1 MCEHHKTT
9 QASPDSTST
18 GYCSVGTL
26 GGNIA
31 KQEKKFKAPTMHNAR
46 KDSYDGAQHWRVQQN
61 IKNRASFDSF
71 VSPGVTSCLL
81 QETDI
86 SRVYPWHF
94 GMQLNVVCA
103 CERRLS
109 KVFKMCEGGCEFTL
123 TVRLS
128 VSVVSFKSP
137 FRISQDIRSFT
148 LTLVFLLQPQI
159 SIVTCVTSPRR
170 SQHLRWR
177 RNHVQKSMFK
187 SLIFVMT
194 VCN

>member
-1 MCEHHKTT
+1 
-9 QASPDSTST
+9 
-18 GYCSVGTL
+18 
-26 GGNIA
+26 
-31 KQEKKFKAPTMHNAR
+31 MHNAR

-71 VSPGVTSCLL
+71 VSPGVTSCPL

-109 KVFKMCEGGCEFTL
+109 KVFKMCESGCEFTL
-123 TVRLS
+123 TVLLS

-148 LTLVFLLQPQI
+148 LTLVFLLQ
-159 SIVTCVTSPRR
+159 
-170 SQHLRWR
+170 LRPP
-177 RNHVQKSMFK
+177 S
-187 SLIFVMT
+187 
-194 VCN
+194 